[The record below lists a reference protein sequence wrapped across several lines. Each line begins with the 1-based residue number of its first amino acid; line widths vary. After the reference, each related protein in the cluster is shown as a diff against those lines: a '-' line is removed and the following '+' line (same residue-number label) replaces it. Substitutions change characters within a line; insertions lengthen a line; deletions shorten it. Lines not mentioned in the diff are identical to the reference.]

1 MRRDGEADQLV
12 RFYLE
17 FFSISKLILVRKKGG
32 FGYDSIGW
40 KPSSVPVDF
49 FNSLGAI
56 ALDLVR
62 YFQYM
67 LLRFQWILDFGGY
80 LNGHHLL
87 LRIPQWVWVALLNR
101 HSTAWSGRY
110 LLSPFGIRLLFLGKR
125 KSVLRVLADYG
136 HSRWISEI
144 GPLGTLY
151 RSSVTSIFLELTTRV
166 DSPDFWSFPWS
177 IYQHVASVDSIYCRA
192 AAALSGLQPFA
203 YGTCMDILKRCG
215 GGFSDDELQPMYPV
229 GRFGFKEEGA
239 GKVRV
244 FAIPNALKQALL
256 RPAHDW
262 CMEVLSR
269 IPMDGTFDQ
278 LKPLSRLRKTCC
290 LFSYDLSSAT
300 DRFPL
305 NVQAVIIS
313 AIWNYE
319 VAFAWVVSGLGTN
332 VFSAPASKD
341 RRVGPKFVCFNA
353 SFRPLAIFLLGLFSH
368 CAIM

>member
-1 MRRDGEADQLV
+1 M
-12 RFYLE
+12 
-17 FFSISKLILVRKKGG
+17 
-32 FGYDSIGW
+32 
-40 KPSSVPVDF
+40 
-49 FNSLGAI
+49 NLG
-56 ALDLVR
+56 
-62 YFQYM
+62 
-67 LLRFQWILDFGGY
+67 LRWV
-80 LNGHHLL
+80 
-87 LRIPQWVWVALLNR
+87 PQWSSSPVKDSAVGV
-101 HSTAWSGRY
+101 SGFVK
-110 LLSPFGIRLLFLGKR
+110 SPFHRMIWEIFAVSLWDKVFLGKR

-151 RSSVTSIFLELTTRV
+151 RSSVTSIFRQLTTRV
-166 DSPDFWSFPWS
+166 DSPDFGSFPWS

-192 AAALSGLQPFA
+192 AAALSGLLTFA

-313 AIWNYE
+313 AIWNSL

-353 SFRPLAIFLLGLFSH
+353 GQPLGYLSSWPLFALCHHVIVWYSAEQVYPGRTFRNYALLGDDIVIGDDKV
-368 CAIM
+368 AKVYRDIMDQLGLPAPS